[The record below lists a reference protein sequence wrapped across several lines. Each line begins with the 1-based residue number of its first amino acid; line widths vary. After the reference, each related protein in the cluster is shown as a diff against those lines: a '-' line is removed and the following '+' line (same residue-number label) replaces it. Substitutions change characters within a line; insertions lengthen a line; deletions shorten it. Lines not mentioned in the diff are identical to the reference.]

1 MKSFTSFKLLNISS
15 SQRRINRSAK
25 IIIRLFT
32 YLVFSS
38 LMVFGSVVNAQSIIN
53 PDFETFS
60 SCPTAQSQLIRAT
73 GWTQPTTFGSTDY
86 MNVCT
91 PLSGTS
97 FTLAPLVL
105 TAQNGSGFA
114 GAFMELNYNNGST
127 TRYKEYLTNKLSAP
141 LVAGVTYRFSF
152 YVAHLYGTTS
162 PAKFAPSDIS
172 YVDLPSAE
180 QGFLGAVFSTVS
192 PTNSNIEAAPPGN
205 AASIVNSFGS
215 GRTLIP
221 ASNANVYGA
230 ASRNAWVKVI
240 LEYTAVGG
248 EEYMTIGQF
257 RPGATVITDKQ
268 AVYYLFDNFSASLT
282 PPTIL
287 SKSVSPANIPSGGTA
302 TYTFTLNNINAASIA
317 QTNLSF
323 TDNLPSGLRLA
334 TNPNVVVTGLTGGTV
349 TAVGGSNSIVVTG
362 YSQAV
367 NSIATI
373 TVNVTNMPGQ
383 GNANCNS
390 NPAAFTNTAANITN
404 ISDSIS
410 NNVGD
415 VCLVVSPIPF
425 NCDNQ
430 MYLLQNANTGL
441 YNVVTST
448 NPFSF
453 PIIGSAAGYQY
464 NASGFNPIDGYI
476 YAMKTFSNDLLR
488 IDASGVITDMG
499 AITGLP
505 AVTGTTNYNSGEIDN
520 LGNYYIKPVGA
531 NSTLY
536 KVNISTQTATAIVL
550 NQSTIPSDLAY
561 SVPTGLLYGVGT
573 DGRLFSINPANGN
586 VTFIGTSPGA
596 ATFGALFGSSTG
608 EIYGINNLGDFF
620 QFNLT
625 TGARTNISSAPASG
639 NNDGAHCVTA
649 PITFSADLSVTQT
662 DNSTTYTPGTN
673 KVYTVVITNNGPF
686 GVVNANV
693 LDNLPAGIPNANVSY
708 TAVASTG
715 SATTVTG
722 TQIGAINDLISLPV
736 NGTVTY
742 TITVS
747 VPPVFT
753 GDLINTVT
761 VTPPSSII
769 DNNLNNNQATDININ
784 GCTEPGVFDQPG
796 QPSLTGISDLS
807 GFTGGTTGWPANVN
821 NGHIVIESK
830 NKGFV
835 ITRVS
840 SSAAITSPVEG
851 MLIYDIAASCVKLY
865 NGTIWKC
872 LEKDCNPPTN

>member
-1 MKSFTSFKLLNISS
+1 M
-15 SQRRINRSAK
+15 
-25 IIIRLFT
+25 IRLFT

-141 LVAGVTYRFSF
+141 LVAGVIYRFSF
-152 YVAHLYGTTS
+152 YVAHLHGTTS

-221 ASNANVYGA
+221 ASNTSVYGS

-248 EEYMTIGQF
+248 EEYMTVGQF
-257 RPGATVITDKQ
+257 RPGATVLTDKQ

-287 SKSVSPANIPSGGTA
+287 SKSVSPATIPSGGTA
-302 TYTFTLNNINAASIA
+302 TYTFTLNNINAASITL
-317 QTNLSF
+317 TNLSF

-334 TNPNVVVTGLTGGTV
+334 TNPNVTVTGLTGGTIN
-349 TAVGGSNSIVVTG
+349 AVSGGTSIVVSG
-362 YSQAV
+362 YSQAA
-367 NSIATI
+367 NTTATI
-373 TVNVTNMPGQ
+373 TVDVTNIPGQ
-383 GNANCNS
+383 GNTDCAS
-390 NPAAFTNTAANITN
+390 NPVAFTNKAVNITE
-404 ISDSIS
+404 ISDNIR
-410 NNVGD
+410 NNVGN
-415 VCLVVSPIPF
+415 VCLKVSPVPF
-425 NCDNQ
+425 ACDSK
-430 MYLLQNANTGL
+430 MYLFQNLNTGL
-441 YNVVTST
+441 YDIDTST
-448 NPFSF
+448 NPFTY
-453 PIIGSAAGYQY
+453 PIIGSPAGYQCNAAAY
-464 NASGFNPIDGYI
+464 NPNDGYI
-476 YAMKTFSNDLLR
+476 YAIRTFTNDLLR
-488 IDASGVITDMG
+488 IDASGTFTNLG
-499 AITGLP
+499 AISGLP
-505 AVTGTTNYNSGEIDN
+505 AASGTTNYNSGEIDD
-520 LGNYYIKPVGA
+520 LGNYYIKHAGS
-531 NSTLY
+531 NNILY
-536 KVNISTQTATAIVL
+536 KVNIASKTATSLIL
-550 NQSTIPSDLAY
+550 TQSVDPSDLAY
-561 SVPTGLLYGVGT
+561 SVIDDLLYGVAG
-573 DGRLFSINPANGN
+573 DGRMFSINLNNGT
-586 VTFIGTSPGA
+586 VSFIGISPGPA
-596 ATFGALFGSSTG
+596 VFGGMIGTNTG
-608 EIYGINNLGDFF
+608 EIYGINNSGGFY
-620 QFNLT
+620 QFNPIN
-625 TGARTNISSAPASG
+625 GNRIKISDAPASG
-639 NNDGAHCVTA
+639 NNDGVHCATA
-649 PITFSADLSVTQT
+649 SIAFSADLSVTKT
-662 DNSTTYTPGTN
+662 DNSFTYAPGSN
-673 KVYTVVITNNGPF
+673 RVYTVVVRNDGPF
-686 GVVNANV
+686 GVLDASVTDNV
-693 LDNLPAGIPNANVSY
+693 PVGVPNVNVSY
-708 TAVASTG
+708 TAVASAG
-715 SATTVTG
+715 STTTVTG
-722 TQIGAINDLISLPV
+722 TQIGAINDLVSLAV

-742 TITVS
+742 TVTVS
-747 VPPVFT
+747 VPATFT

-761 VTPPSSII
+761 VTPPSNII
-769 DNNLNNNQATDININ
+769 DNDLNNNQATDINTN
-784 GCTEPGVFDQPG
+784 GCTEPGMFDQQG
-796 QPSLTGISDLS
+796 QPSLTGISDLA
-807 GFTGGTTGWPANVN
+807 GFTGGTTGWPANVP
-821 NGHIVIESK
+821 NGHVVIESK

-865 NGTIWKC
+865 NGIIWKC
-872 LEKDCNPPTN
+872 LEKDCNPLTN